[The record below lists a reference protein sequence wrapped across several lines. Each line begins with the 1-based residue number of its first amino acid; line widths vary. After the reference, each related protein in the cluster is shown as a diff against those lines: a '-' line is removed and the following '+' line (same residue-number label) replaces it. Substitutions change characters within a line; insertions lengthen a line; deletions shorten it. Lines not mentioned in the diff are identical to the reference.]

1 MKTLKYGN
9 MEFQVVL
16 RSDEEEIFMEA
27 LKSDIAAARKYHA
40 WRNR

>member
-16 RSDEEEIFMEA
+16 RPDEEERFMEA
-27 LKSDIAAARKYHA
+27 LEFDIAAARKYHA

>member
-16 RSDEEEIFMEA
+16 RPDEEEIFMEA
-27 LKSDIAAARKYHA
+27 LESDIAAAIKFHA
-40 WRNR
+40 RRTR